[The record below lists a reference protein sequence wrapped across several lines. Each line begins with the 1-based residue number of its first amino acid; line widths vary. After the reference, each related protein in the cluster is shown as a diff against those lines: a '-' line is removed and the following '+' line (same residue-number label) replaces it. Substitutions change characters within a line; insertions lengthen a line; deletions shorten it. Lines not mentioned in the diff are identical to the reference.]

1 MKHPLIFCF
10 LLVSLSLFSCEQGN
24 VELDNA
30 GDQTLKVVVDELLYM
45 MPAGGFERIELKPGL
60 HSLIVQD
67 ASGQVM
73 YDTTFQV
80 VEGGLI
86 NLAQVSYYIWVDLYG
101 DATLRETQLNEDWIS
116 IGNES
121 FFGQFEEVA
130 PGPYYIE
137 RRWDFGLDEDFW

>member
-80 VEGGLI
+80 VDSLI
-86 NLAQVSYYIWVDLYG
+86 WLK
-101 DATLRETQLNEDWIS
+101 
-116 IGNES
+116 
-121 FFGQFEEVA
+121 
-130 PGPYYIE
+130 
-137 RRWDFGLDEDFW
+137 